1 MYALDIISFYN
12 NNLKGQIIGT
22 GAIKAQ
28 KIPRITVKHLGVVQN
43 CNQIIASFILPS
55 ICKNIFE
62 DEQRQIGTNIRKHM
76 ITRVEEVHRDLQQ
89 HMADIRSKFVEIIIF
104 AVQNAIQDASKV
116 DYDEKV
122 DKGVTINPNNH
133 IQHIS
138 DTLAQMQ
145 KVLFSNLS
153 EEPFEIEEN
162 ILSKALQKIFEMLEK
177 LYFESLKD
185 ANSKY
190 AKKRIKVDI
199 KFLMINL
206 QNEQYLKLT
215 QLFKQQHF
223 NLLVSM
229 DQDDLK
235 EKLDAN

>member
-1 MYALDIISFYN
+1 M
-12 NNLKGQIIGT
+12 
-22 GAIKAQ
+22 
-28 KIPRITVKHLGVVQN
+28 
-43 CNQIIASFILPS
+43 
-55 ICKNIFE
+55 
-62 DEQRQIGTNIRKHM
+62 
-76 ITRVEEVHRDLQQ
+76 
-89 HMADIRSKFVEIIIF
+89 
-104 AVQNAIQDASKV
+104 
-116 DYDEKV
+116 
-122 DKGVTINPNNH
+122 TINPNNH

-185 ANSKY
+185 ANTKY

-206 QNEQYLKLT
+206 QNE
-215 QLFKQQHF
+215 
-223 NLLVSM
+223 
-229 DQDDLK
+229 
-235 EKLDAN
+235 